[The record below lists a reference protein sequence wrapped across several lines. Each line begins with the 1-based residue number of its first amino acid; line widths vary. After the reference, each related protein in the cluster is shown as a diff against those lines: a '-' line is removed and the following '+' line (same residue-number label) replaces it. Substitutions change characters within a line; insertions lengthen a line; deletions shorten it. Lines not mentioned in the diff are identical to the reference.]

1 MAGSIKGIIVEIGG
15 DTSGL
20 QKALQQVTKVSNSLS
35 KELRDIDK
43 LLKFNPK
50 STELLAQKQQV
61 LAESID
67 NTSKELEQLQTAQ
80 KEYDNTGKSKNTQA
94 YRNLQRE
101 IIKTKD
107 KLKEL
112 KIEASKWTDVSRKL
126 DAMSQKFKKI
136 GQNLTNVGRTLTT
149 KVTVP
154 IVGLGTLSVKTAS
167 DFESAFAGVE
177 KTVDGTAEQ
186 MDTLRQ
192 GIRDMAKEIPAST
205 TEIAAVAEAAG
216 QLGIETDNIL
226 KFTRV
231 MIDLG
236 NSTNLSADEAAT
248 ALAKFAN
255 ITKTNAD
262 DYDKLGATI
271 VDLGNNFATT
281 EADIVHMST
290 RLAAA
295 GKLAG
300 LSEPDILGL
309 ATAMSSVGITAEA
322 GGTAM
327 SKFLNKMQAA
337 VERGPAA
344 LDNFNKVFGKFGYSL
359 DDVGKKV
366 AVGGKEFKEFA
377 KKVGMSTKDIKTI
390 YKETTKSAGALDDFA
405 KVAGMSSADF
415 SKAFKEDAAGALTAF
430 LTGLND
436 VERNGKT
443 AGLVLDDMGITEQR
457 MRDALLR
464 LSQSNGI
471 LTSSLE
477 KGQTAW
483 DNNSALTKEATKRY
497 ETFQSKVNTTKN
509 KINDLGITIG
519 NELLPSVEKV
529 VDKISE
535 LAEKFSNMSPETKQM
550 IIRLAMLAAAIGPIL
565 LIVGKL
571 FTAGGVILKIGST
584 IAGLIAK
591 LSVTFGGL
599 SGVLA
604 ALTGP
609 IGITIAAI
617 AGLVAAFVY
626 LWNTSEDFRNTM
638 TELGQQ
644 FVDIWDN
651 TIKPTFAMLIEAV
664 KELWT
669 GVLTPLVGWIMT
681 VFGPRIQTIFN
692 TVGGTVALVIKNFTT
707 KIKTITGV
715 LKGIIKF
722 ISGVF
727 SRDWGKAWE
736 GVKDIF
742 GSVFNGIKE
751 LVRAPLNWIIDRI
764 NDFIREVNKIK
775 IPEGVPKIGGMGFNI
790 PTLNHL
796 ATGGIVKSPT
806 LSWVGEGKS
815 PEAVI
820 PLDRNLSNYFA
831 DALEK
836 VNRKDS
842 VVVNF
847 YPQKMTDAEMD
858 HAFNYINRKFGL
870 LY

>member
-154 IVGLGTLSVKTAS
+154 IVGLGTLSVKAAS

-186 MDTLRQ
+186 LDTLRQ

-216 QLGIETDNIL
+216 QLGIETKNIL

-236 NSTNLSADEAAT
+236 NSTNLSADEAAS

-255 ITKTNAD
+255 VTRTNAD

-281 EADIVHMST
+281 ERDIVQMST

-295 GKLAG
+295 GELAG
-300 LSEPDILGL
+300 LSESDILGL
-309 ATAMSSVGITAEA
+309 ATAMSSVGINAEA

-327 SKFLNKMQAA
+327 SKLLKQLQVATEM
-337 VERGPAA
+337 GPIGMKQFEKA
-344 LDNFNKVFGKFGYSL
+344 FGKFGYTM
-359 DDVGKKV
+359 DDVGQKI
-366 AVGGKEFKEFA
+366 AAGGKEFKEFA
-377 KKVGMSTKDIKTI
+377 KKVGMSTKDIKQL
-390 YKETTKSAGALDDFA
+390 YKDTEKNVGALQDFA
-405 KVAGMSSADF
+405 SVAGMSADSF
-415 SKAFKEDAAGALTAF
+415 AKAFKDDAAGALTAF
-430 LTGLND
+430 IKGLQD
-436 VERNGKT
+436 TDRNGRSAT
-443 AGLVLDDMGITEQR
+443 VILQQMGIKEQR
-457 MRDALLR
+457 LSNTILSLSNASDVLSGALER
-464 LSQSNGI
+464 G
-471 LTSSLE
+471 E
-477 KGQTAW
+477 TAW
-483 DNNSALTKEATKRY
+483 ENNSALTTEASKRY
-497 ETFQSKVNTTKN
+497 ETFQSKVNVAKN

-529 VDKISE
+529 VDKISD
-535 LAEKFSNMSPETKQM
+535 LAERFANLSPETKQM

-571 FTAGGVILKIGST
+571 FTAGGVILKIGSS

-626 LWNTSEDFRNTM
+626 LWNTSEDFRKTM
-638 TELGQQ
+638 SELGQQ
-644 FVDIWDN
+644 FVDIWED

-664 KELWT
+664 SELWT
-669 GVLTPLVGWIMT
+669 GVLAPLLSWIMT
-681 VFGPRIQTIFN
+681 VFGPRFQTIFN
-692 TVGGTVALVIKNFTT
+692 TIGGTVALVIKNFTT

-727 SRDWGKAWE
+727 SGDWKKAWE

-790 PTLNHL
+790 PQLQHL

-836 VNRKDS
+836 VNRKDN